1 MTSKASLLLYLVA
14 LLVSSPLQAQDG
26 TESADKDVA
35 VSRQCAKSDDKTF
48 VKGTCQCAKAND
60 KGGIT
65 VARQCLQ
72 PWVLSN
78 GERIARAFQY
88 QLGLQ
93 EQSGTATVQAG
104 STVQFIPN
112 PERYLVKHSLTF
124 AFSELFLTPTDFGN
138 ALKSFYDNRPPQA
151 GKFLA
156 LEDLCGKR
164 KSWALDCLATSG
176 AWWHRALSGVTV
188 TFSISERTRA
198 MSGVILPDRP
208 FPQGYDKTGE
218 IDFNPSQIFI
228 VGSNWK
234 SAAESLV
241 HIKPGKS
248 GKDLAESMCVPD
260 PKHPDS
266 EKHSDEALARCLVRE
281 YGGSKRG
288 GVGFLAAALPTFKFI
303 RQTQFDFLKN
313 GGSFIPAPFPE
324 GALNNYAF
332 TWDLKRLIAPTKE
345 RVAATDVL
353 TIKGRAASEA
363 GTKLCVTITN
373 GQKSYMPISDS
384 FPESSC
390 ERFAQGMSGGH
401 FKLACVAKSGDISF
415 GDESGDPPMRSSC
428 WSDDAETAQ
437 GQVTSSE

>member
-1 MTSKASLLLYLVA
+1 MTSRTSLLLYLVA
-14 LLVSSPLQAQDG
+14 LLVSPLLQAQDK
-26 TESADKDVA
+26 TESADEDVT
-35 VSRQCAKSDDKTF
+35 VSLQCAKSDDKSF
-48 VKGTCQCAKAND
+48 VKGTCHCPQAND
-60 KGGIT
+60 KGGIA

-78 GERIARAFQY
+78 GARIARAFQY

-93 EQSGTATVQAG
+93 EQLGTATVQAG

-112 PERYLVKHSLTF
+112 PERYLIKHSLTF

-151 GKFLA
+151 GESL
-156 LEDLCGKR
+156 DLKNLCKHGKR
-164 KSWALDCLATSG
+164 PDLDCLATSG
-176 AWWHRALSGVTV
+176 LWWHRALSGVTV

-208 FPQGYDKTGE
+208 FPQGYDKSGE
-218 IDFNPSQIFI
+218 IDFNPSQIFM

-234 SAAESLV
+234 NAADSLV
-241 HIKPGKS
+241 HIQRARS
-248 GKDLAESMCVPD
+248 GTELAESMCVPD
-260 PKHPDS
+260 PKHSDS
-266 EKHSDEALARCLVRE
+266 KRHSDDTLAKCLVRA
-281 YGGSKRG
+281 YGGSKG
-288 GVGFLAAALPTFKFI
+288 GWIGFLAAALPTFKFI

-390 ERFAQGMSGGH
+390 ERFAQVMSGGH
-401 FKLACVAKSGDISF
+401 FKLACVAKNGDISF
-415 GDESGDPPMRSSC
+415 GDESGHRPMRSVC
-428 WSDDAETAQ
+428 WSDDSQTAL
-437 GQVTSSE
+437 GQMTSSE